1 MRSKLSRSIL
11 LSLLVIPAFAFAQE
25 AVAPAT
31 TATSTEAVAVGNKLV
46 AAAPQDKAQIV
57 FFRESKFAGAAI
69 GFKVREGDA
78 ELGKLRSG
86 KYFVATVEP
95 GKHEYNVHGE
105 TKDVLSIEVEAGET
119 YYVLGSLGMG
129 IIAGRPN
136 LSPSDE
142 ATFVS
147 MSAKLKLAN

>member
-1 MRSKLSRSIL
+1 MRMMLSRSIAL
-11 LSLLVIPAFAFAQE
+11 AVLMAPAFAFA
-25 AVAPAT
+25 ADGGDTATAATTTAAAPAANT
-31 TATSTEAVAVGNKLV
+31 LI

-57 FFRESKFAGAAI
+57 FFRESKFVGGAI
-69 GFKVREGDA
+69 GFKVREGDN

-105 TKDVLSIEVEAGET
+105 TKDVLTIEVEPGET
-119 YYVLGSLGMG
+119 YYVLGSIGMG
-129 IIAGRPN
+129 IVAGRPN

-142 ATFVS
+142 ATFLS
-147 MSAKLKLAN
+147 MSKKLKLAE

>member
-31 TATSTEAVAVGNKLV
+31 TATATEAVAIGNKLV

-57 FFRESKFAGAAI
+57 FFRESKFVGGAI

-129 IIAGRPN
+129 IVAGRPN

-142 ATFVS
+142 ATFLS

>member
-25 AVAPAT
+25 AAAPAT
-31 TATSTEAVAVGNKLV
+31 TATSTEAVAIGNKLV

-57 FFRESKFAGAAI
+57 FFRESRFAGAAI

-142 ATFVS
+142 ATFLS